1 MAICEED
8 MAKMRK
14 AKLRKAKMRK
24 AKMLFGLR
32 KGGKGCRDWQAEQN
46 RDEVRRQTEVPD
58 HPGIY
63 VYFSELLDTSR

>member
-1 MAICEED
+1 MASCEED

-32 KGGKGCRDWQAEQN
+32 KGGK
-46 RDEVRRQTEVPD
+46 
-58 HPGIY
+58 
-63 VYFSELLDTSR
+63 